1 MVSSG
6 PALESKF
13 LLGFK
18 SRSRIIRAPTS
29 ARSLSPSGL
38 KTYVKDRA
46 NELHGSG
53 HKVEDSA
60 HQVKDYGSFGGGVF
74 SVVTGGSV

>member
-1 MVSSG
+1 M
-6 PALESKF
+6 
-13 LLGFK
+13 
-18 SRSRIIRAPTS
+18 
-29 ARSLSPSGL
+29 
-38 KTYVKDRA
+38 KDRA